1 MKNDIWGQPQGGLG
15 YDGITTSLSKGKLRE
30 GNTVCENIS
39 MITSK
44 VRVLKLDWLIGPY
57 QKRGILEK

>member
-1 MKNDIWGQPQGGLG
+1 MKNNMWGQPQRDLG
-15 YDGITTSLSKGKLRE
+15 YDGIITSLAKGKLRE
-30 GNTVCENIS
+30 GNTVCGNIS

-44 VRVLKLDWLIGPY
+44 VRVLKLDWLIGLY